1 MNNPPYI
8 EIERQISEA
17 PPICAIIRA
26 QMLMD
31 GPEELFEDIWIERFE
46 TPDGKEIPE
55 LVFAADQVGELLRVA
70 WELYAAIDD
79 AKNAL
84 KLASDEEKV

>member
-1 MNNPPYI
+1 MKEPYI

-17 PPICAIIRA
+17 PPVCAIVRA
-26 QMLMD
+26 QMLVD

-46 TPDGKEIPE
+46 TPGGEEIPE
-55 LVFAADQVGELLRVA
+55 LVFTADQADELLHIA
-70 WELYAAIDD
+70 WEIYAAIDD